1 MTMTEQESKV
11 SSEMTKLMVT
21 LHNGDGLT
29 EERNTSCMKVIS
41 LMVYT
46 MVKVHHTRV
55 TERLISKVNSQTV
68 NQTNELIQAPKQMP
82 IITYEFLHL

>member
-46 MVKVHHTRV
+46 MVKVHHTR
-55 TERLISKVNSQTV
+55 
-68 NQTNELIQAPKQMP
+68 
-82 IITYEFLHL
+82 